1 MACDTMTRPNQTIQE
16 RASEVETALRK
27 LKADLLTG
35 RVQVKIAA
43 NGAIAF
49 AAWGERSGL
58 TDACAYRLLTFQN
71 SGELRSAIAR
81 AESASGR
88 RVNPRAVAAGHH
100 SHDGGK
106 TWDKH

>member
-1 MACDTMTRPNQTIQE
+1 MACDTMRKPNQTIVQ
-16 RASEVETALRK
+16 RATEVETALRK

-35 RVQVKIAA
+35 RVQVKIAP

-49 AAWGERSGL
+49 AGAGVTGDL
-58 TDACAYRLLTFQN
+58 TDACAYRILSFQN

-81 AESASGR
+81 AEAQSGR
-88 RVNPRAVAAGHH
+88 KVNPRAIAAGHH
-100 SHDGGK
+100 SHNGGN